1 MSFSYSSLSSAPAAQ
16 TPVGS
21 GQVLQGCA
29 KLNLD
34 RNRNMPDHELRP
46 KASLQQEPR
55 LPSQALTQGCIS
67 LLPYQL
73 NNVKLH
79 YLVVRNEALHS
90 GEGVPGADCTAA
102 MTIGS
107 YKAQAGREIIMGS
120 SSFSLGSHHQHTTAA
135 VLRQSHP
142 GRTLGLSRL
151 RVWPGMYETDRRL
164 DWEEFLQERAT
175 ATLKRSIT
183 LLQLSSS
190 APLGVVRALA
200 VVPATLPR
208 RGSGGGSGSIRNR
221 LSSSPTVLPTRSSRP
236 QLIPDVLRT
245 AMMCGRWKPRE
256 LLSQWF
262 KTPVRFLPGVFS
274 NSYRCS
280 CPISVRTSSLLARAS
295 AS

>member
-1 MSFSYSSLSSAPAAQ
+1 
-16 TPVGS
+16 
-21 GQVLQGCA
+21 
-29 KLNLD
+29 
-34 RNRNMPDHELRP
+34 MPDHGLRP
-46 KASLQQEPR
+46 KASRQQEPR

-102 MTIGS
+102 RTIGS
-107 YKAQAGREIIMGS
+107 YKSQAGREIILGS
-120 SSFSLGSHHQHTTAA
+120 SSFGLGSHLQHTTAA
-135 VLRQSHP
+135 VLRQSPP

-151 RVWPGMYETDRRL
+151 RVRPGMYETDRRL

-183 LLQLSSS
+183 LLQLRVLRLPREWSGLW
-190 APLGVVRALA
+190 PW
-200 VVPATLPR
+200 VPATLPR

-245 AMMCGRWKPRE
+245 AMMCGRRKPRE

-262 KTPVRFLPGVFS
+262 KTPVRFLPRVFS
-274 NSYRCS
+274 NSHRCS

>member
-1 MSFSYSSLSSAPAAQ
+1 
-16 TPVGS
+16 
-21 GQVLQGCA
+21 
-29 KLNLD
+29 
-34 RNRNMPDHELRP
+34 MPDHGLRP
-46 KASLQQEPR
+46 KASRQQEPR

-102 MTIGS
+102 RTIGS
-107 YKAQAGREIIMGS
+107 YKSQAGREIILGS
-120 SSFSLGSHHQHTTAA
+120 SSFSLGSHLQHTTAA
-135 VLRQSHP
+135 VLRQSPP

-183 LLQLSSS
+183 LLQLRVLRLPWEWSGLWPWVHRDPEEIDYVAATQSSS

-200 VVPATLPR
+200 VGSSHASPEGIRRPKWIHPKQIFFQPNSAAHTQLTPA
-208 RGSGGGSGSIRNR
+208 
-221 LSSSPTVLPTRSSRP
+221 VDTRCPADSN
-236 QLIPDVLRT
+236 DV
-245 AMMCGRWKPRE
+245 W
-256 LLSQWF
+256 
-262 KTPVRFLPGVFS
+262 TPEATGVIES
-274 NSYRCS
+274 MVQDTRA
-280 CPISVRTSSLLARAS
+280 LLAGCFQ
-295 AS
+295 

>member
-1 MSFSYSSLSSAPAAQ
+1 MRHFILERVSPAPIAPPRGPLVH
-16 TPVGS
+16 TS
-21 GQVLQGCA
+21 H
-29 KLNLD
+29 KLD
-34 RNRNMPDHELRP
+34 
-46 KASLQQEPR
+46 
-55 LPSQALTQGCIS
+55 
-67 LLPYQL
+67 
-73 NNVKLH
+73 VKLFWGLPL
-79 YLVVRNEALHS
+79 LVWDLTFNTQQQLFCDNLS
-90 GEGVPGADCTAA
+90 
-102 MTIGS
+102 
-107 YKAQAGREIIMGS
+107 
-120 SSFSLGSHHQHTTAA
+120 
-135 VLRQSHP
+135 P

-151 RVWPGMYETDRRL
+151 RVRPGMYETDRRL

-183 LLQLSSS
+183 LLQLRVLRLPREWSGLW
-190 APLGVVRALA
+190 PW
-200 VVPATLPR
+200 VPATLPR

-245 AMMCGRWKPRE
+245 AMMCGRRKPRE

-274 NSYRCS
+274 NSHRCS